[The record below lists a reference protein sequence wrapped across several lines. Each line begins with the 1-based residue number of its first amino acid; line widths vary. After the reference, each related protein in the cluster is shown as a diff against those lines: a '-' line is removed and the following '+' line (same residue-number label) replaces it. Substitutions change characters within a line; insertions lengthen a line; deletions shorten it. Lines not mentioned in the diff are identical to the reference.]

1 MDPTRFDFLL
11 NRYLDAELSSDEK
24 NELQTVL
31 LSDPEARQQ
40 FWLDAR
46 LHGSLRLL
54 AEQES
59 GAYEALSDVEETGK
73 NKVVHVQR
81 RYWLGAAASAAIVAG
96 LVLLFGILATR
107 PLSASAVLQQI
118 IDAASDADDRTYEIQ
133 VIKGNAVREIRGGH
147 KLKIDGAVLHLRGKD
162 QYVLIQDLDDRG
174 QKRLTGFDGQ
184 HSWSMTGRGPARISR
199 DPTRF
204 RGNLPG
210 AQQDATFINL
220 RDQLEGLRSGYDL
233 TILDPQD
240 DLHGL
245 RAIKKSKQVRGP
257 REIEAWFDPESGTLH
272 RLDLAGL
279 PRQKGGPSAVRME
292 LVEERDL
299 DSDFFSHSAHHG
311 PDREVIEESSTK

>member
-1 MDPTRFDFLL
+1 MDPTRFDYLL
-11 NRYLDAELSSDEK
+11 NRYLDGELSPDEK
-24 NELQTVL
+24 NELQNTL
-31 LSDPEARQQ
+31 LSDPEARRQ
-40 FWLDAR
+40 FWRDAQ

-54 AEQES
+54 GEQEP
-59 GAYEALSDVEETGK
+59 GAREARKDFALTPET
-73 NKVVHVQR
+73 KVVRAR
-81 RYWLGAAASAAIVAG
+81 RFWLGAAASAAAAVLAVFLG
-96 LVLLFGILATR
+96 LLLTR
-107 PLSASAVLQQI
+107 PLSASAALQQI
-118 IDAASDADDRTYEIQ
+118 IDAASDAGDRSYEIQ
-133 VIKGNAVREIRGGH
+133 VMKGNAVREIGGGH
-147 KLKIDGAVLHLRGKD
+147 QLRIDGATLYLRGSD

-210 AQQDATFINL
+210 EQQDATFINL
-220 RDQLEGLRSGYDL
+220 RGQLEGLRSDYEL
-233 TILDPQD
+233 TILDPED

-279 PRQKGGPSAVRME
+279 PQQKGGPSAVRIE
-292 LVEERDL
+292 LLEERNL
-299 DSDFFSHSAHHG
+299 GSDFFSHTAHHE
-311 PDREVIEESSTK
+311 PDRGVIEESPN